1 MELGPTALIRISTS
15 VSARRLGLS
24 LFHNRRLA
32 RNFVLPTLTNSAD
45 FLDRT
50 NHRNLRL
57 VRISHPFLRPHR
69 ALFRSN
75 QLPLSIARFSFSA
88 GDEELTC
95 SIAQAKWVP

>member
-50 NHRNLRL
+50 NHRNSRL
-57 VRISHPFLRPHR
+57 VRISHPFCGRIVRYFARISFHC
-69 ALFRSN
+69 
-75 QLPLSIARFSFSA
+75 QLPGFLFPLATRS
-88 GDEELTC
+88 
-95 SIAQAKWVP
+95 